1 VLFSEKEA
9 GCRVSTPAWQTQDQ
23 GTGRPLKI
31 LEQFFLRLK
40 VANRGPT
47 FAKNVNVCI
56 TEIACPHESIS
67 GWRCCQT
74 AGASSILRPKATGSS
89 ILSRANVTG
98 CGLVSKRNQNLA
110 EILNAKS
117 SVKH

>member
-56 TEIACPHESIS
+56 TEIACPHEDHPSADEVLDLGVALLPDSWGIFNL
-67 GWRCCQT
+67 
-74 AGASSILRPKATGSS
+74 ASKGHRFV

-98 CGLVSKRNQNLA
+98 CGLLSN
-110 EILNAKS
+110 
-117 SVKH
+117 